1 MSDMTLEKAIQTAI
15 EYETKVRDT
24 YADAVEKA
32 TEDVGKKIFQALCDE
47 EQGHLDYLTAR
58 FDEWERTG
66 TVKAAELTTQLPDQA
81 GIAKGVAKL
90 EKKVTEYDWGMELS
104 LLKNALLL
112 ESETG
117 QFYKNMVAEL
127 DDTGKQLFTRFMEIE
142 EAHYDMVQAQIDAL
156 QGMGYWYDFMEFD
169 LEAG

>member
-24 YADAVEKA
+24 YADAVDKA
-32 TEDVGKKIFQALCDE
+32 TEDVGRKIFAALRDE

-66 TVKAAELTTQLPDQA
+66 TVKAAELTTQLPDQKQ
-81 GIAKGVAKL
+81 IADGVKTL
-90 EKKVTEYDWGMELS
+90 EKKVGEYDWDMELS

-117 QFYKNMVAEL
+117 QFYKRMVAEL
-127 DDTGKQLFTRFMEIE
+127 DDTGKQMFGRFMEIE

-156 QGMGYWYDFMEFD
+156 TGMGYWYDFMEFD